1 MRKFLFFA
9 ILLIMKGILSRRITF
24 KFFKSYIFLNFEVHA
39 KTLSKESIQWLE
51 NKDPDMDKNIVLDV
65 ICQLMETILGSPSK
79 TNMAL
84 DEDLAGESKC
94 TN

>member
-1 MRKFLFFA
+1 
-9 ILLIMKGILSRRITF
+9 
-24 KFFKSYIFLNFEVHA
+24 
-39 KTLSKESIQWLE
+39 LSKESIQWLE

-65 ICQLMETILGSPSK
+65 ICQLLETILGSPSK